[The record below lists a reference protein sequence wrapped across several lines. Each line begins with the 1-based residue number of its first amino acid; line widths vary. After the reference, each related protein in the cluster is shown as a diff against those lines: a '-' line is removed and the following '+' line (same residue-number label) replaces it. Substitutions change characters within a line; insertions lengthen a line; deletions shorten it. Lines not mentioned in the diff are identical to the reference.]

1 MSRPDAVGVGHSTL
15 YVFFVG
21 FRERVLFFRKAFNVV
36 GCAALA
42 CLLSLAHSAQS
53 AAQTP
58 EEFYTGKIVSL
69 YIGYPA
75 GGGYDVYGRVVAH
88 HIGKHI
94 PGNPTVIPVNM
105 EGAGSLRLTNWLFNA
120 APRDGTAFG
129 IINHGVPFEPLLGN
143 QDFARFDPME
153 FTWLGSANNETVVC
167 VAWHASGVSGFRDLD
182 GREFIIGGTGPG
194 ADDFVFPKLLSG
206 VLGANLRFVT
216 GYAGGNDINYAM
228 ERGEVEGRC
237 GWTWSSVKSTR
248 QYWLDDGSINV
259 FLQLG
264 MERHPDL
271 PDTPLILDFAETE
284 DQEKILRLIMART
297 VLGRPFLAPPDL
309 PAARALALRTAFDLV
324 MKDPE
329 FLAEAARVNLEI
341 MPIPHITVQ
350 EILREAY
357 ATPPHLVEQAR
368 ELLR

>member
-1 MSRPDAVGVGHSTL
+1 MALRRTIS
-15 YVFFVG
+15 
-21 FRERVLFFRKAFNVV
+21 VLRS
-36 GCAALA
+36 AALLI
-42 CLLSLAHSAQS
+42 LLSLPCSAQTV
-53 AAQTP
+53 A
-58 EEFYTGKIVSL
+58 EFYSGRVVSL

-143 QDFARFDPME
+143 REFARFDPIE

-167 VAWHASGVSGFRDLD
+167 VAWHSSGVRGFHDLEN
-182 GREFIIGGTGPG
+182 REFVIGGTGPG

-206 VLGANLRFVT
+206 VLGARLRFVT
-216 GYAGGNDINYAM
+216 GYAGGNDINFAM

-259 FLQLG
+259 FMQLG

-271 PDTPLILDFAETE
+271 PDIPLILDFAENE
-284 DQEKILRLIMART
+284 DQEKILRLIMARG
-297 VLGRPFLAPPDL
+297 VLGRPFLAPPDV
-309 PAARALALRTAFDLV
+309 PQDRAAALQDAFDLV
-324 MKDPE
+324 VKDPE
-329 FLAEAARVNLEI
+329 FLAEAERVNLEI
-341 MPIPHITVQ
+341 MPASSAELR
-350 EILREAY
+350 EILSEAY
-357 ATPPHLVEQAR
+357 ETPLPLVEQAR

>member
-1 MSRPDAVGVGHSTL
+1 
-15 YVFFVG
+15 
-21 FRERVLFFRKAFNVV
+21 VLLF
-36 GCAALA
+36 LA
-42 CLLSLAHSAQS
+42 SVPCT
-53 AAQTP
+53 AQTL
-58 EEFYTGKIVSL
+58 EEFYSGKVVSL

-120 APRDGTAFG
+120 APRDGTALG

-143 QDFARFDPME
+143 REFARFDPME
-153 FTWLGSANNETVVC
+153 FTWIGSANNETVVC
-167 VAWHASGVSGFRDLD
+167 VAWHSSGV
-182 GREFIIGGTGPG
+182 REFHDLETREFVIGGTGPG

-206 VLGANLRFVT
+206 VLGARLRFVT
-216 GYAGGNDINYAM
+216 GYAGGNDINFAM

-248 QYWLDDGSINV
+248 QYWLDDGLINV

-271 PDTPLILDFAETE
+271 PDVPLILDFAENE
-284 DQEKILRLIMART
+284 DQEKILRLIMARG

-309 PAARALALRTAFDLV
+309 PEDRAAALQEAFDRAV
-324 MKDPE
+324 KDPE

-341 MPIPHITVQ
+341 MPASSAQ
-350 EILREAY
+350 MRRILSEAY
-357 ATPPHLVEQAR
+357 ATPAPLIEQAR

>member
-1 MSRPDAVGVGHSTL
+1 MFFK
-15 YVFFVG
+15 VF
-21 FRERVLFFRKAFNVV
+21 ERVSLKLRRTISVIGTAAIALFW
-36 GCAALA
+36 
-42 CLLSLAHSAQS
+42 SLPCFAQS
-53 AAQTP
+53 V
-58 EEFYTGKIVSL
+58 EEFYSGKIVSL

-88 HIGKHI
+88 HLGKHI

-105 EGAGSLRLTNWLFNA
+105 PGAGSLRLTNWLFNA
-120 APRDGTAFG
+120 APRDGTALG

-143 QDFARFDPME
+143 QDFAQFDPME
-153 FTWLGSANNETVVC
+153 FTWIGSANNETVVC
-167 VAWHASGVSGFRDLD
+167 VAWHSSGVSGFRDLES
-182 GREFIIGGTGPG
+182 REFIIGGTGPG

-216 GYAGGNDINYAM
+216 GYAGGNDINFAM

-248 QYWLDDGSINV
+248 QYWLDDGLINV

-271 PDTPLILDFAETE
+271 HDTPLILDFAENE
-284 DQEKILRLIMART
+284 DQQKILRLIMART

-309 PAARALALRTAFDLV
+309 PETRALALQTAFDLV
-324 MKDPE
+324 VEDPE
-329 FLAEAARVNLEI
+329 FLVEAERVNLEI
-341 MPIPHITVQ
+341 MPIPAVTMQ
-350 EILREAY
+350 EILKEAY
-357 ATPPHLVEQAR
+357 ATPPHLVDQAR
-368 ELLR
+368 DLLR

>member
-1 MSRPDAVGVGHSTL
+1 MSVG
-15 YVFFVG
+15 
-21 FRERVLFFRKAFNVV
+21 KAFGVISGAV
-36 GCAALA
+36 LA
-42 CLLSLAHSAQS
+42 CLLSIPCSAQS
-53 AAQTP
+53 NVQPDASATAD
-58 EEFYTGKIVSL
+58 FYSGKVVSL

-105 EGAGSLRLTNWLFNA
+105 AGAGSLRLTNWLFNA

-143 QDFARFDPME
+143 QEFAQFDPME
-153 FTWLGSANNETVVC
+153 FTWIGSANNETVVC
-167 VAWHASGVSGFRDLD
+167 VAWHSSGVSGFHDLET
-182 GREFIIGGTGPG
+182 REFIIGGTGPG

-206 VLGANLRFVT
+206 VLGADLRFVT
-216 GYAGGNDINYAM
+216 GYAGGNDINFAM

-248 QYWLDDGSINV
+248 QYWLDDGLINV

-284 DQEKILRLIMART
+284 NQEKILRLIMART

-309 PAARALALRTAFDLV
+309 PETRAAALRNAFDLV
-324 MKDPE
+324 VKDPE
-329 FLAEAARVNLEI
+329 FLAEAERVNLEI
-341 MPIPHITVQ
+341 MPIPAVTMR
-350 EILREAY
+350 EILIEAY

>member
-1 MSRPDAVGVGHSTL
+1 MALRRAIGVLRSA
-15 YVFFVG
+15 
-21 FRERVLFFRKAFNVV
+21 AFLILVSV
-36 GCAALA
+36 PC
-42 CLLSLAHSAQS
+42 SAQ
-53 AAQTP
+53 TV
-58 EEFYTGKIVSL
+58 EEFYSGKVVSL

-120 APRDGTAFG
+120 APRDGTALG

-143 QDFARFDPME
+143 REFARFDPME
-153 FTWLGSANNETVVC
+153 FTWIGSANSETVVC
-167 VAWHASGVSGFRDLD
+167 VAWHSSGVRGFHDLEN
-182 GREFIIGGTGPG
+182 REFIIGGTGPG

-206 VLGANLRFVT
+206 VLGARLRFVT
-216 GYAGGNDINYAM
+216 GYAGGNDINFAM

-248 QYWLDDGSINV
+248 QYWLDDGLINV

-264 MERHPDL
+264 MEKHPDL
-271 PDTPLILDFAETE
+271 PDVPLILDFAENE
-284 DQEKILRLIMART
+284 DQQKILRLIMARGA
-297 VLGRPFLAPPDL
+297 LGRPFLAPPDL
-309 PAARALALRTAFDLV
+309 PEDRAAALQEAFDLV
-324 MKDPE
+324 VKDPE
-329 FLAEAARVNLEI
+329 FLAEAERVNLEI
-341 MPIPHITVQ
+341 MPASSAQ
-350 EILREAY
+350 LRQLLSEAY
-357 ATPPHLVEQAR
+357 ATPAPLVEQAR

>member
-1 MSRPDAVGVGHSTL
+1 MA
-15 YVFFVG
+15 
-21 FRERVLFFRKAFNVV
+21 FREIGLRPVRLFGVFRSVGLAFAFCTLF
-36 GCAALA
+36 GTQT
-42 CLLSLAHSAQS
+42 S
-53 AAQTP
+53 AQTP
-58 EEFYTGKIVSL
+58 EAFYEGKVVSL

-143 QDFARFDPME
+143 RDAARFDPMA
-153 FTWLGSANNETVVC
+153 FNWIGSANNETVVC
-167 VAWHASGVSGFRDLD
+167 VAWHSTGIRGFHDLE

-206 VLGANLRFVT
+206 VLGADLRFVT
-216 GYAGGNDINYAM
+216 GYAGGNEINFAM

-248 QYWLDDGSINV
+248 QYWLDDGLINV

-284 DQEKILRLIMART
+284 DQHRILRLIMARG
-297 VLGRPFLAPPDL
+297 VLGRPFLAPPDM
-309 PAARALALRTAFDLV
+309 PADRVAALQRAFELV
-324 MKDPE
+324 MEDPE
-329 FLAEAARVNLEI
+329 FLEEAMRSRLEI
-341 MPIPHITVQ
+341 MPASVATMRALL
-350 EILREAY
+350 EEAY
-357 ATPPHLVEQAR
+357 ATPPHLIEQAR

>member
-1 MSRPDAVGVGHSTL
+1 MGKLFGVLSG
-15 YVFFVG
+15 
-21 FRERVLFFRKAFNVV
+21 
-36 GCAALA
+36 AALA
-42 CLLSLAHSAQS
+42 CLLSVPCSAQIS
-53 AAQTP
+53 AQPP
-58 EEFYTGKIVSL
+58 EEFYAGKVVSL

-105 EGAGSLRLTNWLFNA
+105 AGAGSLRLTNWLFNA

-143 QDFARFDPME
+143 QEFARFDPME
-153 FTWLGSANNETVVC
+153 FTWIGSANSETVVC
-167 VAWHASGVSGFRDLD
+167 VAWHSSGVSGFHDLET
-182 GREFIIGGTGPG
+182 REFIIGGTGPG

-206 VLGANLRFVT
+206 VLGADLRFVT
-216 GYAGGNDINYAM
+216 GYAGGNDINFAM
-228 ERGEVEGRC
+228 ERGEVDGRC

-248 QYWLDDGSINV
+248 QYWLDDGLINV

-309 PAARALALRTAFDLV
+309 PEMRAAALRNAFDLV

-329 FLAEAARVNLEI
+329 FLAEAERVNLEI
-341 MPIPHITVQ
+341 MPISSVTI
-350 EILREAY
+350 EELLREAY
-357 ATPPHLVEQAR
+357 ATPEVLVEQAR